1 MASWSRFEL
10 EPETTTLALRGVSN
24 VHNRDSI
31 LQLLDTACGSSAKY
45 NFVFMPLARS
55 SHAGLAIVNFVDA
68 ASCARC
74 FVRLRQMQDQG
85 LMVGVKSVARSY
97 IQGFAENLAYYVVIS
112 QTDSRVTERPRIF
125 VEGKEGDDALLAALI
140 EEFVTEDLKLKAAE
154 QAEALY
160 RARGPGP
167 RAGARA
173 AARGPG
179 SARPWPAGSI
189 QRGEA
194 SVSGECLAMG
204 REPTDEEM
212 KTIRRWCRSKAS
224 SAQYLFFSL

>member
-154 QAEALY
+154 RLGEVCRAFGVVSKQRCPA
-160 RARGPGP
+160 RRPARGCEGCAGRAMDVDILGP
-167 RAGARA
+167 KKMFRYKG
-173 AARGPG
+173 GHFPL
-179 SARPWPAGSI
+179 P
-189 QRGEA
+189 
-194 SVSGECLAMG
+194 
-204 REPTDEEM
+204 
-212 KTIRRWCRSKAS
+212 
-224 SAQYLFFSL
+224 